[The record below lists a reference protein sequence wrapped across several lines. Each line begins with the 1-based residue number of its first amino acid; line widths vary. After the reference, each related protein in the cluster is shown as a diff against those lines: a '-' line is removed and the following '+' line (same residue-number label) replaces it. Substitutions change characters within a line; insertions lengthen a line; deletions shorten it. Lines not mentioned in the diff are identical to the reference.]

1 MTPEQIQLLQRSYFT
16 IRPISPD
23 VGRSFYGKLFELA
36 PETRPLFESDVTE
49 HWRIFIGVFEKMLRT
64 ELRSMLTLPVTRSG
78 NREVSIPGV
87 TEIAERYAVSGV
99 RAEHFAAGR
108 QALMWALAMHV
119 GDRLDKET
127 AEAWAQA
134 YDMVADAMMTVI
146 NAEAV
151 EPALPEANGR
161 SAPANNQASLE
172 LLFSQ

>member
-1 MTPEQIQLLQRSYFT
+1 MTPEQIQLLQRSYST
-16 IRPISPD
+16 IRPISAD

-36 PETRPLFESDVTE
+36 PETRPLFENNVTE
-49 HWRIFIGVFEKMLRT
+49 HWRIFMSVFEKMLRM

-87 TEIAERYAVSGV
+87 TEIAEHYAASGV

-108 QALMWALAMHV
+108 QALMWALAAHV
-119 GDRLDKET
+119 GNDLDEDT

-134 YDMVADAMMTVI
+134 YDMVADAMMSVI
-146 NAEAV
+146 NSEAV
-151 EPALPEANGR
+151 EPSLPEAHGR
-161 SAPANNQASLE
+161 SAPANGEASLE